1 MPLGMEGLGPDD
13 IVLDGEPAPSPKTGR
28 ARPIFGPH
36 LLWPNGCMDQDATLY
51 RGKRRP
57 GDVVLDE
64 VTDPLPQFSA
74 NVRCDQTAG
83 WTKLPLGMEVGLS
96 PGDFVFDVS
105 QLSPEKRAH
114 LPPPNFWLMSIVAK
128 RMDGSRCHFVRR

>member
-96 PGDFVFDVS
+96 PGNFLFDGN
-105 QLSPEKRAH
+105 RATRRKKGT
-114 LPPPNFWLMSIVAK
+114 PTATNFWPMSVVTK
-128 RMDGSRCHFVRR
+128 RLDG